1 MSHRPFVTPGSS
13 SVSRWQ
19 SGSLVQHVTPQ
30 TPAGCVA
37 NHLLQMSGIDSV
49 IQRMSVGANIEIFGN
64 NLFVF
69 RALESDDIAPI

>member
-1 MSHRPFVTPGSS
+1 M
-13 SVSRWQ
+13 
-19 SGSLVQHVTPQ
+19 
-30 TPAGCVA
+30 A